1 MSVQSEIEKELLSA
15 TKMKSKKDEDRQS
28 YLVRLMRSG
37 AKLADA
43 DWEALSSEA
52 QDWNNGA
59 AESHKGGRKID
70 DFPDLPEVDEE
81 PEEVVE
87 EKIPEKPKAER
98 VGRKSSACHVI
109 KTMVVRKP
117 SISVAELIEKLK
129 GKSLKISD
137 VTVATIRSDTRDT
150 LRVLNELELG
160 TFHLA
165 ADK

>member
-1 MSVQSEIEKELLSA
+1 MSVQSEIEKELLAA

-81 PEEVVE
+81 PEEIV
-87 EKIPEKPKAER
+87 EKPKAER